1 VSAYDWDDP
10 TETTPAATVLPIRRG
25 KTTQYGRKALDD
37 ELGVLA
43 ATPEGGRNDQLNRS
57 AFNIA
62 QLVNA
67 GHVDA
72 DEAST
77 ALEHTARMI
86 GLTATETVATIRSA
100 GGGATTKP
108 RLVVPEPDAPTP
120 VPPVTVITE
129 RVEEPEDGL
138 QAFIDQTFPVID
150 WHELWGRED
159 DELDWIIEPL
169 LPARRLV
176 AMYSPPKV
184 GKSLLMLEIAA
195 AVATGRKVLGGE
207 TQQCRVLYVDFENDP
222 VQDTRTRLMQMGYG
236 PDEITGRLFMLSF
249 PTLAALDSAQGAQEL
264 LAVAERHQ
272 VQAII
277 VDTVSRAVKGEEN
290 DNDTWL
296 AFYRHTGLRLKQA
309 GIALMRLDHAGK
321 DITKGQRG
329 GSAKVGDVDAVWR
342 LDRISEA
349 GGETTLTLKCEAQ
362 RFPFQ
367 ETDLTLKRRGFPLR
381 HDVEANPRRAAFE
394 AKVADCAKALDAAD
408 VPRTISERKA
418 REALK
423 SHGWRGGNDVLRRA
437 LQSRG
442 GTVLEED
449 S

>member
-1 VSAYDWDDP
+1 MGAYDWDNP
-10 TETTPAATVLPIRRG
+10 TETSPPATVLPIRRG
-25 KTTQYGRKALDD
+25 KTTPYGRKALDD

-86 GLTATETVATIRSA
+86 GLTATETVATMRSA

-108 RLVVPEPDAPTP
+108 RLVVPEPDAPIP

-129 RVEEPEDGL
+129 RAEEPEDGL
-138 QAFIDQTFPVID
+138 EAFIDQTFPVID

-195 AVATGRKVLGGE
+195 AVATGGKALGGD

-222 VQDTRTRLMQMGYG
+222 VQDTRTRLQQMGYG
-236 PDEITGRLFMLSF
+236 PDEITGHLFMLSF

-272 VQAII
+272 AQAII
-277 VDTVSRAVKGEEN
+277 VDTVSRAVRGEEN

-321 DITKGQRG
+321 DISKGQRG

-342 LDRISEA
+342 LDRISETPD
-349 GGETTLTLKCEAQ
+349 ETTLTLKCEAQ
-362 RFPFQ
+362 RFPFA
-367 ETDLTLKRRGFPLR
+367 ETDLTLKRRTYPLR
-381 HDVEANPRRAAFE
+381 HEVEPNARRAAFE
-394 AKVADCAKALDAAD
+394 AKVAECVKALDAASI
-408 VPRTISERKA
+408 PHNQSRRKA

-423 SHGWRGGNDVLRRA
+423 GTWKGNNEVLGAA
-437 LQSRG
+437 LQARG

-449 S
+449 

>member
-1 VSAYDWDDP
+1 
-10 TETTPAATVLPIRRG
+10 
-25 KTTQYGRKALDD
+25 
-37 ELGVLA
+37 
-43 ATPEGGRNDQLNRS
+43 
-57 AFNIA
+57 
-62 QLVNA
+62 
-67 GHVDA
+67 
-72 DEAST
+72 
-77 ALEHTARMI
+77 
-86 GLTATETVATIRSA
+86 
-100 GGGATTKP
+100 
-108 RLVVPEPDAPTP
+108 

-129 RVEEPEDGL
+129 RAEEPEDGL
-138 QAFIDQTFPVID
+138 EAFIDQTFPVID

-207 TQQCRVLYVDFENDP
+207 TRQCRVLYVDFENDP

-249 PTLAALDSAQGAQEL
+249 PTLAALDCAQGAQEL

-272 VQAII
+272 AQAII
-277 VDTVSRAVKGEEN
+277 IDTVSRAVKGEEN

-309 GIALMRLDHAGK
+309 GIALMRLDHSGK

-349 GGETTLTLKCEAQ
+349 DGETTLTLKCEAQ
-362 RFPFQ
+362 RFPFP
-367 ETDLTLKRRGFPLR
+367 ETELTLKRRGHPLR
-381 HDVEANPRRAAFE
+381 HDVEADPKRAANE
-394 AKVADCAKALDAAD
+394 VRVADCVKALDAAE
-408 VPRTISERKA
+408 VPHAATLRDAMAAIRA
-418 REALK
+418 RGWSGRNQIVSQAL
-423 SHGWRGGNDVLRRA
+423 NA
-437 LQSRG
+437 RG
-442 GTVLEED
+442 GTILREED
-449 S
+449 L

>member
-1 VSAYDWDDP
+1 MSAYDWDKP
-10 TETTPAATVLPIRRG
+10 TEPTEAVVLPIRRG
-25 KTTQYGRKALDD
+25 ETTPYGRKALDD
-37 ELGVLA
+37 ELGILA

-86 GLTATETVATIRSA
+86 GLTPTEVTATIRSA
-100 GGGATTKP
+100 GGGATIKP
-108 RLVVPEPDAPTP
+108 RLIVPEPDAPTP

-129 RVEEPEDGL
+129 STDQAADGL
-138 QAFIDQTFPVID
+138 EAFIDQTFPVID

-159 DELDWIIEPL
+159 DDLDWIIEPL

-195 AVATGRKVLGGE
+195 AVATGRKVLGTE
-207 TQQCRVLYVDFENDP
+207 AQQCRVLYVDFENDP
-222 VQDTRTRLMQMGYG
+222 VQDTRTRLQQMGYG
-236 PDEITGRLFMLSF
+236 PDEIVGRLFMLSF

-264 LAVAERHQ
+264 LAVAERHE

-277 VDTVSRAVKGEEN
+277 IDTVSRAVKGEEN

-342 LDRISEA
+342 LDRISETA
-349 GGETTLTLKCEAQ
+349 DETTLTLKCEAQ
-362 RFPFQ
+362 RFPFK
-367 ETDLTLKRRGFPLR
+367 ETELTLKRRTYPLR
-381 HDVEANPRRAAFE
+381 HDVEADPRRAVTE
-394 AKVADCAKALDAAD
+394 ARIAECVRALDAAG
-408 VPRTISERKA
+408 VPRNESSRKA
-418 REALK
+418 AEALRK
-423 SHGWRGGNDVLRRA
+423 HGWRGRNEIVRRA